1 MQKRKMIYQILA
13 LVSASGI
20 IVSFLLGPGTVAPR
34 LTVYTLLSGS
44 ALLCTEYL
52 TLRESAL
59 LKGRAV
65 DVKWVLVT
73 LVVLI
78 VSLIP
83 QALYFFI
90 ATFLWF
96 LALPTFGV
104 LAVIL
109 LFKLL
114 RIQKQKDL
122 QD

>member
-1 MQKRKMIYQILA
+1 MIYQILA

-20 IVSFLLGPGTVAPR
+20 IVSFLFGPGTVAPR

-52 TLRESAL
+52 TLRENAL

-73 LVVLI
+73 LAVLI

-104 LAVIL
+104 LAVVL

-122 QD
+122 RD